1 MSGLETAFPGKI
13 EAHNVDATTDTS
25 KAEVQALGF
34 RNHGL
39 VIRDPEGAVLWK
51 QPDHDVKVEDAQQAI
66 QELLA
71 KRG

>member
-1 MSGLETAFPGKI
+1 MSGLQQTFPGQL
-13 EAHNVDATTDTS
+13 EAHNVDATTETS

-39 VIRDPEGAVLWK
+39 VIRDHQGAVLWK
-51 QPDHDVKVEDAQQAI
+51 QPDHDVKIEDAQQAI
-66 QELLA
+66 RDLLA